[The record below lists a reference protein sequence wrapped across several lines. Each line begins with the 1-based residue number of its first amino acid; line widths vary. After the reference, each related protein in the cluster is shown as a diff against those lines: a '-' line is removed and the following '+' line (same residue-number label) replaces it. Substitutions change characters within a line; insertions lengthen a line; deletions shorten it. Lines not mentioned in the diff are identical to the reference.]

1 MPRLSRILV
10 YPVKSLDPVEV
21 TESLILSSGALEHDR
36 RFALYDEQGSWV
48 NGKTAP
54 TIHALRS
61 RFDLAARR
69 ITLQVG
75 ERSET
80 FHLDDN
86 RPKLNAF
93 LSDYFGKSIC
103 LRENADGG
111 FPDDPLAPGPTVIG
125 ASTLAEVAGWFPGL
139 TVGDVRLR
147 FRANLELEG
156 EEPFWED
163 RLYGEEGAMVSFRI
177 GDVKFAGTNPCARC
191 IVPTRSP
198 LDGRRYPDFGR
209 IFEERRYETLP
220 YWATRSRFDHF
231 YRLAVNTRLSAPV
244 EGVIRVGDE
253 VAFAE

>member
-1 MPRLSRILV
+1 MVWLSRILV

-21 TESLILSSGALEHDR
+21 TEAHVLSSGALEHDR
-36 RFALYDEQGSWV
+36 RFALYDEQGNWV
-48 NGKTAP
+48 NGKSTP
-54 TIHALRS
+54 KIHALRS

-69 ITLQVG
+69 ITLQAG
-75 ERSET
+75 GKWKA
-80 FHLDDN
+80 FHLDDD
-86 RPKLNAF
+86 RRILEAC
-93 LSDYFGKSIC
+93 LSDDLGKMIC

-139 TVGDVRLR
+139 TVDDVRLR
-147 FRANLELEG
+147 FRANLEIEG

-163 RLYGEEGAMVSFRI
+163 RLYGEEGATVSFRI
-177 GDVKFAGTNPCARC
+177 GDVEFVGTNPCARC

-231 YRLAVNTRLSAPV
+231 YRLAVNTRLPAPV

-253 VAFAE
+253 VVVAE